1 MKKDTKKRGDSKTV
15 LMELGDEL
23 VWDTWK
29 AQLLVKI
36 DKVLKP
42 KKISFNNYDIT
53 FSIPRV
59 HPKPTM
65 LSDEG
70 SYKFMVSQA
79 SKGKDPNVLVTVE
92 PIIPDKVCTFQSFH
106 YLC

>member
-1 MKKDTKKRGDSKTV
+1 MKKDSKKRGESKTV

-42 KKISFNNYDIT
+42 KKISFDDYDIT

-59 HPKPTM
+59 HPKPTV
-65 LSDEG
+65 LNDEG
-70 SYKFMVSQA
+70 SYKFMVSRA
-79 SKGKDPNVLVTVE
+79 SKGKAPNVSVTVE
-92 PIIPDKVCTFQSFH
+92 PVIPRQVLEF
-106 YLC
+106 